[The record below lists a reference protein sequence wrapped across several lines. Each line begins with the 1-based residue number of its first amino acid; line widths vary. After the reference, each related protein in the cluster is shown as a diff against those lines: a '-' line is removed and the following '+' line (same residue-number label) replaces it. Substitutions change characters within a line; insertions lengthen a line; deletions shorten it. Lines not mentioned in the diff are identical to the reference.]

1 MIRIFTPKVS
11 YSKAHLPRNEGKT
24 KILYPKVI
32 EIIDDKKFLCILCAN
47 YFKAIFFVKHQKE
60 NGITTNRVNRRRMIM
75 KIIPRLTVRREN
87 SVKLTKETENNF
99 VRNNPLKVIG
109 CEENRC
115 SPKFRNMKRLFESN
129 GEEDMRL

>member
-1 MIRIFTPKVS
+1 MIRNFYVFYVQI
-11 YSKAHLPRNEGKT
+11 
-24 KILYPKVI
+24 ILRQ
-32 EIIDDKKFLCILCAN
+32 F
-47 YFKAIFFVKHQKE
+47 FFVKHQKE
-60 NGITTNRVNRRRMIM
+60 NGSTTNRVNRRRMIM